1 MRRNG
6 PARHGSLGRMG
17 LVLPMAIA
25 LLLLLA
31 PPARSDDGAA
41 LVTRITL
48 WGYARGTAFVEPRGV
63 AFDPRDGAIY
73 VSNTGAHRIEVFS
86 KLGRPLGRYVH
97 RVTAANGEP
106 IDGRPATLA
115 FDADGHLLVID
126 QLAPYVDV
134 MDRRLRPVARL
145 AIPEGHP
152 SALAVAGDGTI
163 YVGTAAEASKI
174 YRFRRDYAADGAWG
188 EAGSGPGFLADVAGL
203 AVLGDS
209 AIAVACERTDLGVQ
223 VFARD
228 GRYRYGFG
236 THEVGDGNFSLPS
249 GLAVTP
255 DGRLWVLD
263 EIRRTLQAF
272 NASGALLA
280 VVTGSGT
287 ARGGFEHPGALTGD
301 GRGSLSVADRG
312 VGRVQVF
319 DIRETNEGTAAA
331 APQP

>member
-17 LVLPMAIA
+17 FLVSISLLVLLFAA
-25 LLLLLA
+25 
-31 PPARSDDGAA
+31 PARSEDAGP
-41 LVTRITL
+41 LTTRITL
-48 WGYARGTAFVEPRGV
+48 WGYARGTAFIEPRGA

-73 VSNTGAHRIEVFS
+73 VSNTAAHRIEVFS

-97 RVTAANGEP
+97 RVSGPNGEP
-106 IDGRPATLA
+106 IDGRPAALA
-115 FDADGHLLVID
+115 FYADGHLLVID

-134 MDRRLRPVARL
+134 LDRRLRPVTRL
-145 AIPEGHP
+145 PIPEGHP
-152 SALAVAGDGTI
+152 SALTVGSDGAI
-163 YVGTAAEASKI
+163 YVGTMAEASKI
-174 YRFRRDYAADGAWG
+174 HRFRRDHAADGVWG
-188 EAGSGPGFLADVAGL
+188 EAGSGPGCLADVAGL

-209 AIAVACERTDLGVQ
+209 AIAVACERSDLGVQ
-223 VFARD
+223 VFALD

-272 NASGALLA
+272 NAQGALLA
-280 VVTGSGT
+280 VVTGSGS
-287 ARGGFEHPGALTGD
+287 ARGGFEHPGALAGD
-301 GRGSLSVADRG
+301 GRGSLAVVDRG

-319 DIRETNEGTAAA
+319 DIREANEGGASTQ
-331 APQP
+331 PQP